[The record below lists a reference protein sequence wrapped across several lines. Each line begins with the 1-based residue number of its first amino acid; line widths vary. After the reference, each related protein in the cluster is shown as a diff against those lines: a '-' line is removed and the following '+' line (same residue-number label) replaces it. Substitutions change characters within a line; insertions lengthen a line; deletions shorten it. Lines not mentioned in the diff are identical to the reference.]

1 LAAAAASAIDNP
13 IAWVTLI
20 HLRTLQ
26 DHHDADKRYAAKLHV
41 TKLLFQHGWNRKR
54 ILVLF
59 NVANW
64 MMVLPEAYQRRYWK
78 AVLRMQKE
86 RDMELLNPLEQM
98 FLDDAI
104 KKGMKQGLEKGL
116 QKGLQKGRQ
125 EGLER
130 GRTEGAVALL
140 ERLLIQRFGPLPQT
154 VHKRLAKASLAQVE
168 AWSDVLVTAQSLRQ
182 VFK

>member
-1 LAAAAASAIDNP
+1 VLEASDNP
-13 IAWVTLI
+13 IAWVTLV

-64 MMVLPEAYQRRYWK
+64 MMALPVPYQRRYWK

-98 FLDDAI
+98 FLDDGI
-104 KKGMKQGLEKGL
+104 KKGMKQGLEKKDFEKDLKKVFRREGKKAGK
-116 QKGLQKGRQ
+116 KGWSGGVRKGR
-125 EGLER
+125 LR
-130 GRTEGAVALL
+130 C
-140 ERLLIQRFGPLPQT
+140 
-154 VHKRLAKASLAQVE
+154 
-168 AWSDVLVTAQSLRQ
+168 WSGC
-182 VFK
+182 